1 METGW
6 PAGVWDYCAAF
17 ASDMCKDGARS
28 QINHPRAGSVQLTD
42 QLGYAMASGFRV
54 GTVWPA
60 AVLALVCHWCDGAN
74 VKIDERNGQ
83 LTQRKGRASRREGRY
98 AKFWEEQLFVPIMHL
113 ALVPPSSQNIL
124 FLTRDDLSLLVTL
137 HGKEPLRD

>member
-1 METGW
+1 M
-6 PAGVWDYCAAF
+6 
-17 ASDMCKDGARS
+17 
-28 QINHPRAGSVQLTD
+28 
-42 QLGYAMASGFRV
+42 
-54 GTVWPA
+54 
-60 AVLALVCHWCDGAN
+60 
-74 VKIDERNGQ
+74 KIDERNGQ

-124 FLTRDDLSLLVTL
+124 FLTRDDLSLPVTL